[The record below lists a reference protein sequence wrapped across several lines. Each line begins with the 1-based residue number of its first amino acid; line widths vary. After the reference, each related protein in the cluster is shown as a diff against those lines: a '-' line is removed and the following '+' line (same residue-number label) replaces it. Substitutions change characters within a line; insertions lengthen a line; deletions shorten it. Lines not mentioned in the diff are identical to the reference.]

1 MNRILEATC
10 HNGNLMLEEKLP
22 ESMEGKKIKIILV
35 EDDSLEKRKAKFLEL
50 LDKHSFNLPENYQ
63 FNREEIYEK

>member
-1 MNRILEATC
+1 MNRILEAIC

-22 ESMEGKKIKIILV
+22 ESMEGRKIKIILV
-35 EDDSLEKRKAKFLEL
+35 EDDNLETRKAKFLAL

-63 FNREEIYEK
+63 FNRDEIYGK

>member
-10 HNGNLMLEEKLP
+10 HQGNLMLEEKLP

-35 EDDSLEKRKAKFLEL
+35 EDDNLEKRKANFLKL
-50 LDKHSFNLPENYQ
+50 AAQHSSKLPENYQ
-63 FNREEIYEK
+63 FNRDEIYE